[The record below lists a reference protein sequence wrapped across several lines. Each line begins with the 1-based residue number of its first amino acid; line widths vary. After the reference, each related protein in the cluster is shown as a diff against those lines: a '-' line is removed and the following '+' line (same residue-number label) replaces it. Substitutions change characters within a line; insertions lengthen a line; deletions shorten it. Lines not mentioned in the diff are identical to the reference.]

1 MEQASPVQQNEE
13 NKVLHPGVQGWTALA
28 ARWKAEGWVIFP
40 GIKFVKKS
48 VSEEAFARHYQSSR
62 GKIVRQTSKFVD
74 TSSHQQSEGNPVSVS
89 HRKWEEGLACSGP
102 QRACSWWGGYR
113 WSIHGCLQS
122 GLPLTLRAEDGT
134 LTPGKRA
141 EGQWTWLPLTWA
153 FAPHRLMRR
162 TQSPSGAGG
171 GP

>member
-1 MEQASPVQQNEE
+1 MGGACHGSSQMW
-13 NKVLHPGVQGWTALA
+13 HPGVQGWTALA

-122 GLPLTLRAEDGT
+122 GLPLTLRVEMGNGIQHQVEGWPSLTVTGEKAEHS
-134 LTPGKRA
+134 GK
-141 EGQWTWLPLTWA
+141 
-153 FAPHRLMRR
+153 
-162 TQSPSGAGG
+162 
-171 GP
+171 